1 MNKIFSPEAWDD
13 YVYWQNQDKKTL
25 KKINALIKDIQHS
38 GAECGIGKPEALKG
52 ELSGFWSRRIDE
64 KIGWFIELQGRIW
77 KLSHAKLTMATTSN
91 ILVVLFL

>member
-1 MNKIFSPEAWDD
+1 MNKIFSPEAWGD

-64 KIGWFIELQGRIW
+64 KNRLVYRVTG
-77 KLSHAKLTMATTSN
+77 SN
-91 ILVVLFL
+91 LEIVSCKTHYGDH